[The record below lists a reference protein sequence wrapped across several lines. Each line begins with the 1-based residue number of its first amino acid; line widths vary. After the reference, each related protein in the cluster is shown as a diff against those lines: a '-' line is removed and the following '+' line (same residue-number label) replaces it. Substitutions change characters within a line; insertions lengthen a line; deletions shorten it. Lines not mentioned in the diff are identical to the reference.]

1 MLNSEELAEIRSAVP
16 HLDAMALRALRRF
29 GYDVVRLE
37 PTAEVMAEARVATS
51 TRAAAPATFGLV

>member
-1 MLNSEELAEIRSAVP
+1 MLTSEELAEIRTAVP

-37 PTAEVMAEARVATS
+37 PEVASVAVTS
-51 TRAAAPATFGLV
+51 TGTAASATFGLV

>member
-1 MLNSEELAEIRSAVP
+1 MLTSEELAEIRTAVP

-37 PTAEVMAEARVATS
+37 PVVDAAAVKS
-51 TRAAAPATFGLV
+51 TRTAAPATFGLA